1 MVQQEVVAPAGGDG
15 HGVVRHHV
23 VQLVGIHARGVHHHP
38 GLHIPLGGGQPP
50 AAVHLLNAGDLGV
63 ELEFHPVAGGVLRQG
78 EGEPEGA
85 HDGPGGGVQG
95 GHRLVADIGLHFDQ
109 LIPLHNAQALHPVG
123 HAVFI
128 QLVQG
133 GAVVLADH
141 DHKAS
146 VILIGEIQL
155 LGQRGHHPAALHVQP
170 GHERAVGRVVPR
182 VDDGAV
188 GLGGAAAHI
197 LLPLQHQHVRPVAGH
212 LPGNGAAG
220 YPCADDGNINHA
232 SSLLL

>member
-1 MVQQEVVAPAGGDG
+1 ME
-15 HGVVRHHV
+15 
-23 VQLVGIHARGVHHHP
+23 LVGVQPGGVDHHL
-38 GLHIPLGGGQPP
+38 GLHVPLGGGHLP
-50 AAVHLLNAGDLGV
+50 AAVDLLNARDLTV
-63 ELEFHPVAGGVLRQG
+63 ELELDAVAGGVLRQG

-95 GHRLVADIGLHFDQ
+95 GHRLVADVGFHPDQ
-109 LIPLHNAQALHPVG
+109 LVPLHDAQALHPVG

-128 QLVQG
+128 QLVQRR
-133 GAVVLADH
+133 AVVLADH
-141 DHKAS
+141 DHKAA
-146 VILIGEIQL
+146 VVLIGEVQL
-155 LGQRGHHPAALHVQP
+155 LGQSGHQAAALHVQL
-170 GHERAVGRVVPR
+170 GHQRAVGRVVPR